1 MSNKDKKEREEGE
14 EVQQRRERQQELLNQ
29 VRLLKRLVESQNKG
43 EKIFFD
49 LENPLVRKE
58 MQGLM
63 DILEKKLKKD
73 KEQKEREKRTHE
85 QQQQ

>member
-1 MSNKDKKEREEGE
+1 MSNRDNKETGEE
-14 EVQQRRERQQELLNQ
+14 EVQQQRRQRQQELLNQ

-43 EKIFFD
+43 EKIIFD
-49 LENPLVRKE
+49 LDNPLVRKE

-73 KEQKEREKRTHE
+73 KEHE
-85 QQQQ
+85 AEDKGT

>member
-1 MSNKDKKEREEGE
+1 MSNKDKKEREGGEE
-14 EVQQRRERQQELLNQ
+14 EVQQRRQRQQELLNQ

-43 EKIFFD
+43 EKIIFD

-73 KEQKEREKRTHE
+73 KEQEELEKRTHE
-85 QQQQ
+85 QL

>member
-1 MSNKDKKEREEGE
+1 MSNKDKKEREGE
-14 EVQQRRERQQELLNQ
+14 EVQQRRQRQQELLNQ

-43 EKIFFD
+43 EKIIFD

-73 KEQKEREKRTHE
+73 KEQEEREKRTHE
-85 QQQQ
+85 Q

>member
-1 MSNKDKKEREEGE
+1 MSNKDKKERGGEE
-14 EVQQRRERQQELLNQ
+14 EVQQRRQRQQELLNQ

-43 EKIFFD
+43 EKIIFD

-73 KEQKEREKRTHE
+73 KEHEEREKRTHE
-85 QQQQ
+85 Q

>member
-1 MSNKDKKEREEGE
+1 MSNNDKKEREGGEE
-14 EVQQRRERQQELLNQ
+14 EVQQRRQRQQELLNQ

-43 EKIFFD
+43 EKIIFD

-63 DILEKKLKKD
+63 EILEKKLKKD
-73 KEQKEREKRTHE
+73 KEQEELEKRTHE
-85 QQQQ
+85 Q

>member
-1 MSNKDKKEREEGE
+1 MSNKDKKEREVE
-14 EVQQRRERQQELLNQ
+14 EVQQRRQRQQELLNQ

-43 EKIFFD
+43 EKIIFD

-73 KEQKEREKRTHE
+73 KEHEEREKRTHE
-85 QQQQ
+85 Q

>member
-1 MSNKDKKEREEGE
+1 MSKDKKEREEEE
-14 EVQQRRERQQELLNQ
+14 EVQQRRQRQQELLNQ

-43 EKIFFD
+43 EKIIFD

-73 KEQKEREKRTHE
+73 KEQEAEDKGT
-85 QQQQ
+85 

>member
-1 MSNKDKKEREEGE
+1 MSNKDKKEREGEE
-14 EVQQRRERQQELLNQ
+14 EVQQRRQRQQELLNQ

-43 EKIFFD
+43 EKIIFD

-73 KEQKEREKRTHE
+73 KEQEEREKHTHE
-85 QQQQ
+85 Q

>member
-1 MSNKDKKEREEGE
+1 MSNKDKKEREGEE
-14 EVQQRRERQQELLNQ
+14 EVQQRRQRQQELLNQ

-43 EKIFFD
+43 EKIIFD

-73 KEQKEREKRTHE
+73 KEQEELEKRTHE
-85 QQQQ
+85 Q

>member
-1 MSNKDKKEREEGE
+1 MSNKDKKERGGGEE
-14 EVQQRRERQQELLNQ
+14 EVQQRRQRQQELLNQ

-43 EKIFFD
+43 EKIIFD

-73 KEQKEREKRTHE
+73 KEQEEREKRTHE
-85 QQQQ
+85 Q

>member
-1 MSNKDKKEREEGE
+1 MSNKDKKEREGE
-14 EVQQRRERQQELLNQ
+14 EELQQRRQRQQELLNQ

-43 EKIFFD
+43 EKIIFD

-73 KEQKEREKRTHE
+73 KEQEEREKHT
-85 QQQQ
+85 

>member
-1 MSNKDKKEREEGE
+1 MSNKDKKEREGE
-14 EVQQRRERQQELLNQ
+14 EVQQRRQRQQELLNQ

-43 EKIFFD
+43 EKIIFD

-73 KEQKEREKRTHE
+73 KEHEEREKRTHE
-85 QQQQ
+85 Q